1 MMNRKRKND
10 FENEN
15 YTRKKQKT
23 EHITYEYKIQD
34 LIQELNQFSQRI
46 ENKFCNIEKRLQ
58 KIEEYLKEKNEV
70 PYYIN

>member
-46 ENKFCNIEKRLQ
+46 ENKF
-58 KIEEYLKEKNEV
+58 
-70 PYYIN
+70 